1 MKSLLLATAI
11 LSFPVLAIA
20 AAHKEKPKPVTVEM
34 KGADGA
40 EHGTVTL
47 TQFDGVVLL
56 HADLKDVPEGGHG
69 FHIHETGKCA
79 PDFKAAG
86 DHYNPDGKGHGFAGE
101 GPHAG
106 DMANIYAMADSRV
119 MADVLN
125 PRISLMP
132 DAENTLFDDDGS
144 AIILHAKPD
153 SYGTEA
159 GAGDRIA
166 CGVIEK

>member
-1 MKSLLLATAI
+1 
-11 LSFPVLAIA
+11 
-20 AAHKEKPKPVTVEM
+20 
-34 KGADGA
+34 
-40 EHGTVTL
+40 
-47 TQFDGVVLL
+47 
-56 HADLKDVPEGGHG
+56 
-69 FHIHETGKCA
+69 
-79 PDFKAAG
+79 
-86 DHYNPDGKGHGFAGE
+86 
-101 GPHAG
+101 
-106 DMANIYAMADSRV
+106 